1 MSYRLVGHLASTCPC
16 PYGFIWIPFCLDL
29 KPRRTCPV
37 AYETVRHIASSQS
50 WRSSHCIHQGRQG
63 QAGSWRS
70 NRLHLNTFLSRSG
83 SIHFGSPPKLVRWPF
98 ATFLFVPNG
107 CSKHQTCTFRSK
119 QSRAEQQRRH
129 GRQGGQT
136 ERFCLMSSRNAH
148 FEASRAER
156 RRRRQGRQSRQG
168 RQTEQTGVQQRP
180 RWDATGQ
187 VKRTKALGARTTIF
201 VVLGGS
207 QRSNHCKRSAWEL
220 LALKP
225 LYS

>member
-1 MSYRLVGHLASTCPC
+1 M
-16 PYGFIWIPFCLDL
+16 L
-29 KPRRTCPV
+29 KQAEQGSGAGRAGRTGG
-37 AYETVRHIASSQS
+37 A
-50 WRSSHCIHQGRQG
+50 GRQNG
-63 QAGSWRS
+63 RARHFAIRVHHSKTMADLLPK
-70 NRLHLNTFLSRSG
+70 RLHLNTFPSRSG

-129 GRQGGQT
+129 GRQGGRT
-136 ERFCLMSSRNAH
+136 EQFCLLSSRNAH
-148 FEASRAER
+148 FEASRAGR
-156 RRRRQGRQSRQG
+156 RRRRQGRQSRQDG
-168 RQTEQTGVQQRP
+168 RQNRQASNRGQ

-187 VKRTKALGARTTIF
+187 VKCMKALGAQTTIF
-201 VVLGGS
+201 AVLGGS

>member
-1 MSYRLVGHLASTCPC
+1 MEVPPSSAGQDLAELPGNLPSGVRDWPPLGKFDSLPRPC
-16 PYGFIWIPFCLDL
+16 TDSRFAARG
-29 KPRRTCPV
+29 
-37 AYETVRHIASSQS
+37 VR
-50 WRSSHCIHQGRQG
+50 QGRQG
-63 QAGSWRS
+63 RQGRVHHSKTMADLLPK
-70 NRLHLNTFLSRSG
+70 RLHLNTFPSRSG

-180 RWDATGQ
+180 RWDATG
-187 VKRTKALGARTTIF
+187 
-201 VVLGGS
+201 
-207 QRSNHCKRSAWEL
+207 
-220 LALKP
+220 
-225 LYS
+225 

>member
-1 MSYRLVGHLASTCPC
+1 M
-16 PYGFIWIPFCLDL
+16 
-29 KPRRTCPV
+29 
-37 AYETVRHIASSQS
+37 
-50 WRSSHCIHQGRQG
+50 
-63 QAGSWRS
+63 
-70 NRLHLNTFLSRSG
+70 NTFPSRSG

-129 GRQGGQT
+129 GRQGGRT
-136 ERFCLMSSRNAH
+136 EQFCLLSSRNAH
-148 FEASRAER
+148 FEASRAGR

-187 VKRTKALGARTTIF
+187 VKRTKALGARTSIF
-201 VVLGGS
+201 VVLGSS